1 MSVAIPP
8 IRTWIFSAIGIA
20 CICAFFL
27 VHAMILPRATT
38 EVFSSPDET
47 ATMLFARAWN
57 ETGTFRIPH
66 GLSAPIEHLV
76 GLHARS
82 MVRQGEWLVP
92 VGFLGMPF
100 LAAIVERLHQGW
112 GAFMTVFL
120 VLSSGIPLWF
130 LTRRY
135 FDARVAWW
143 SVWVF
148 LSFPTVLLYAN
159 RGLFP
164 NLPVVAFVLWS
175 VWLIRSAFE
184 SDRWKRA
191 LFGSLGGLALGLAL
205 LIRPIEAMW
214 ILPWI
219 AWAGFEGIR
228 ATKAHG
234 KKRWVLPCLSY
245 CVALI
250 VVIGYGAVL
259 AKQTYPYHA
268 SWKDLPVAGY
278 LLHDRGDAF
287 AEVEQEDVVVTE
299 RSVGSLVPIGFHPR
313 TMWKNVQVFLFDIFG
328 LWVGMALLG
337 YLVLQQR
344 CGWRGYVPTAL
355 IVWTGG
361 VLLLAY
367 GQTSYADNINGTATI
382 GNSFLRYL
390 LPLAPLIAIG
400 CAAMIERVSRIRFL
414 QYSPWWR
421 NGFPIW
427 TIFGGMLVL
436 QGSGIALGRDD
447 EAILQTK
454 RTLVRYASIR
464 HQAERM
470 ISPGSLILSERSDK
484 IFAGSFPVVSP
495 LPDAETIR
503 ALAQSREPVLI
514 FHRTPVTHE
523 DVPEVL
529 RGSYPVD
536 HWATILRIDKEG
548 LFYLVPPKKDP

>member
-1 MSVAIPP
+1 
-8 IRTWIFSAIGIA
+8 
-20 CICAFFL
+20 
-27 VHAMILPRATT
+27 
-38 EVFSSPDET
+38 
-47 ATMLFARAWN
+47 MLFARAWN
-57 ETGTFRIPH
+57 ETGIFRIPH
-66 GLSAPIEHLV
+66 NLSSNTEHLV

-100 LAAIVERLHQGW
+100 LTALAERVHQGW
-112 GAFMTVFL
+112 GAFMPAFL
-120 VLSSGIPLWF
+120 VLSSAIPLW
-130 LTRRY
+130 LLARRY
-135 FDARVAWW
+135 FGVKVAWW

-164 NLPVVAFVLWS
+164 NLPVVAFTLWS

-214 ILPWI
+214 ILPWV

-228 ATKAHG
+228 ATKVYG
-234 KKRWVLPCLSY
+234 KKQWALPGLS
-245 CVALI
+245 CCIALLI
-250 VVIGYGAVL
+250 MIGYGAVL

-278 LLHDRGDAF
+278 LLHDRDDAF
-287 AEVEQEDVVVTE
+287 AEVKQADTVVTE
-299 RSVGSLVPIGFHPR
+299 RSIGSLVPIGFHPR
-313 TMWKNVQVFLFDIFG
+313 TIWNNIRAFLFSILG
-328 LWVGMALLG
+328 LWVATALLG

-344 CGWRGYVPTAL
+344 CGWRGHVPTAL

-400 CAAMIERVSRIRFL
+400 CAAVIERVSWSRF
-414 QYSPWWR
+414 SRPWPWV
-421 NGFPIW
+421 GVPIY
-427 TIFGGMLVL
+427 IAIGVLLVME
-436 QGSGIALGRDD
+436 GWGIALAHDD
-447 EAILQTK
+447 ESVLFTQK
-454 RTLVRYASIR
+454 ELVRYASIR

-470 ISPGSLILSERSDK
+470 IPPGSLILSERSDK
-484 IFAGSFPVVSP
+484 IFAGAFPVVSP